1 MTILIQ
7 YYIIRII
14 DIIYTSNVNDLNNHK
29 FKKKNKNKYT
39 IKHNNKNMILGLELI
54 LKEIID
60 GNVNSNSLYKY
71 SANYIKKINIQIE
84 VYKPRICKNPSY
96 KWYLKSY
103 AEYYKYNIVI
113 EAIIN
118 NNVDSLNKN
127 LKLLASEIKIK

>member
-103 AEYYKYNIVI
+103 AEYYKYNVVI